1 MMRGLLIA
9 LTIVVW
15 SVNVWAEE
23 FNYQAHVEGMVCA
36 FCAYSVSKKISSVPG
51 VDAESVNVDLESG
64 RINFKANQ
72 QVSRNSL
79 EALFTESGFR
89 LDKIGETE
97 LPPSNDKSLKEAS
110 LVLDM
115 RLDSLDT
122 DRFEAVFEAVG
133 TIAADSQSRL
143 IIEAPQSLEDSLLK
157 PVLMGRKQVMK
168 VRFIPSDTESIHLRL
183 YLR

>member
-1 MMRGLLIA
+1 MMRGLLIT

-15 SVNVWAEE
+15 SVNAWAKE

-36 FCAYSVSKKISSVPG
+36 FCAYSVSKKVASLPG
-51 VDAESVNVDLESG
+51 VDAESVNVDLKNG
-64 RINFKANQ
+64 RVDFTADQ
-72 QVSRNSL
+72 QVSKKSL
-79 EALFTESGFR
+79 EAVFTESGFR
-89 LDKIGETE
+89 LDKLSEIER
-97 LPPSNDKSLKEAS
+97 PSNNGQSLKEAS

-133 TIAADSQSRL
+133 TIAADSQSHL
-143 IIEAPQSLEDSLLK
+143 VIEAPGSLEDNLLK

-168 VRFIPSDTESIHLRL
+168 VRFIPSDAESIHLRL